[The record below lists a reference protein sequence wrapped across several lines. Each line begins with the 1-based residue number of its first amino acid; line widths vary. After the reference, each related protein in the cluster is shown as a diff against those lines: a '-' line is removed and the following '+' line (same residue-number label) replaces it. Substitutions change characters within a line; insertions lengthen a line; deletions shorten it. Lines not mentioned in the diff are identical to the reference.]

1 LKYPAKIPN
10 NAGLFLNFAKIKK
23 KKMEKDAFIALLPLK
38 VQSILRVLLE
48 QGSLSFREAL
58 QYVYSS
64 EIYHLLEQEETKVW
78 HFSPHMLVD
87 LIEREKRNGY
97 VELPDYV

>member
-1 LKYPAKIPN
+1 MNK
-10 NAGLFLNFAKIKK
+10 NAFV
-23 KKMEKDAFIALLPLK
+23 ALLPLK
-38 VQSILRVLLE
+38 VQSIIRLLIE
-48 QGSLSFREAL
+48 QKHWSFRKAL
-58 QYVYSS
+58 HYVYSS

-87 LIEREKRNGY
+87 LMEREKRNGY